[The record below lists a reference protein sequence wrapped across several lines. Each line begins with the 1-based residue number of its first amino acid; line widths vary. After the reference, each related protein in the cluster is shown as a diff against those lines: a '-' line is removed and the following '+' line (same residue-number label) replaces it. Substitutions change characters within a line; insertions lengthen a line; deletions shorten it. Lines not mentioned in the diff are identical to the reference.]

1 MVQIRRMLL
10 IHPGLCA
17 ERVAIFYAS
26 SNYPNIR
33 IIKMAISVQ
42 AVDFNINDVIS
53 PCGACRQVMAEY
65 EENQD
70 HPIQIIL
77 HSPNNDILIVDR
89 VQDLLPFMFKS
100 PHLKKT
106 LNIKSMHILTTSIEY
121 LKGVGPVRAD
131 LLKKE
136 LKIFTFRDLLFHF
149 PFRYIDKSKIYL
161 ITDLTPEI
169 PNIQLFGKII
179 KIEEKGHKK
188 VKD

>member
-1 MVQIRRMLL
+1 MKKKEINLKFSQGILSEIDQCDQELVNNAIASLKDAYAPYSGFQVGASILL
-10 IHPGLCA
+10 ENGEIINGSNQENVAYPSGLCA

-33 IIKMAISVQ
+33 IVKMAISVQ

-65 EENQD
+65 EENQN

-100 PHLKKT
+100 PHLKK
-106 LNIKSMHILTTSIEY
+106 H
-121 LKGVGPVRAD
+121 
-131 LLKKE
+131 
-136 LKIFTFRDLLFHF
+136 
-149 PFRYIDKSKIYL
+149 
-161 ITDLTPEI
+161 
-169 PNIQLFGKII
+169 
-179 KIEEKGHKK
+179 
-188 VKD
+188 